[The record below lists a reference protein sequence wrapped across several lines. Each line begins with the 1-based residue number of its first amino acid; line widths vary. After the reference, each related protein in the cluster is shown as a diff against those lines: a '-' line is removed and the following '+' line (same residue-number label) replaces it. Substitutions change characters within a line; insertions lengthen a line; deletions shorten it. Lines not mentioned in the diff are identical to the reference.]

1 MKEHVLKLLSQ
12 RGVYLHEIADI
23 VYYLQKPYC
32 PKVTMEECLAVIDQV
47 LEKREVQY
55 TILTGIALD
64 VLAEQKQLPEP
75 LLGIVVK
82 DHPLYG
88 VDEVLAYSILNM
100 YGSIAKTS
108 FGFLDKQK
116 VGIIGQL
123 NEKDGKKVNTFL
135 DDIVAAIAAAASA
148 KVAHNGCERE

>member
-1 MKEHVLKLLSQ
+1 MKDHVLKLLAQ
-12 RGVYLHEIADI
+12 RGVLLPQIAEI

-32 PKVTMEECLAVIDQV
+32 PKITVEDCLTTVNQV

-55 TILTGIALD
+55 TIITGIALD
-64 VLAEQKQLPEP
+64 VLAEQGQLPEP
-75 LLGIVVK
+75 LQETMVK

-100 YGSIAKTS
+100 YGSIAQTS
-108 FGFLDKQK
+108 FGYLDKQK
-116 VGIIGQL
+116 IGIVGQL
-123 NEKDGKKVNTFL
+123 NQKDGKSVNTFL

-148 KVAHNGCERE
+148 KVAHNG